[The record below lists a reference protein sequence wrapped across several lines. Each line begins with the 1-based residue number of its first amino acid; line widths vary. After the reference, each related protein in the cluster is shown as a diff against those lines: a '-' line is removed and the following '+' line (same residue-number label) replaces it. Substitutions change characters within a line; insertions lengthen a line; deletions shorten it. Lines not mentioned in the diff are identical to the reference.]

1 MLKKSELTD
10 VVKTSPEMPRVADD
24 AVEETVEFLH
34 ASGEVR
40 IHIVSLMEL
49 IQWLKLCIQ
58 VFLVNYL
65 ALLDVPWMSH
75 SLLGPVMA
83 PPEFPVH
90 LEAAVKSRREE
101 GTATK
106 EEICS
111 VIRNFQRRQGNN
123 PDNIN
128 TEYAMNALE
137 TLGVMFEL
145 PYRPGVF
152 CIPSHLPYKDRNEM
166 WPEHPRKIAY
176 VGHRIECRRNIDTF
190 TSAFF
195 VFLQSQLAVI
205 VDRKAFL
212 WKGGLKVAHVI
223 EEEAIECLVE
233 LKNYDTV
240 VDLVARGREKSERHC
255 LAFLVTV
262 NDILI
267 QMLKTKSPGS
277 QTRRYLLYP
286 PDLVARAV
294 DPFGFSE
301 DEVEEAR
308 LKGSKVVVAKNK
320 ANGQFVEARLDELMA
335 TADEK
340 PQHYRSLSNGGTAAS
355 QQSQLPSSQSSS
367 AAIVAEQH
375 QVSQPGSSPSSRQ
388 AAADRDPHP
397 LSSLPS
403 VQTVVDEYAQASS
416 LSAVEISVDERVQPI
431 SLLTRETTEE
441 QSRSSFSLPP
451 LLRAVQK
458 RGSNRW
464 YALAVA
470 MGYEEGEI
478 SVICYEK
485 ISFPDKV
492 LAIFMKKGEE
502 VGIEEAQLALEV
514 ACREIEPPIYEAVK
528 EELDKELDKEL

>member
-1 MLKKSELTD
+1 MMKKSDLTD
-10 VVKTSPEMPRVADD
+10 VVKTSPEMPRAPDD
-24 AVEETVEFLH
+24 TVEETVEFLH
-34 ASGEVR
+34 ASGEVC
-40 IHIVSLMEL
+40 IHVASLMEL
-49 IQWLKLCIQ
+49 IQCLTLYIQ

-90 LEAAVKSRREE
+90 LEAAAKSRREE

-106 EEICS
+106 EEICT
-111 VIRNFQRRQGNN
+111 VIRNFRRRQGKN
-123 PDNIN
+123 PDDIN
-128 TEYAMNALE
+128 TEYAMNALD

-145 PYRPGVF
+145 PDRPGVF

-176 VGHRIECRRNIDTF
+176 VGRRIECRRNIDTF

-195 VFLQSQLAVI
+195 VFLQSRLAVI
-205 VDRKAFL
+205 IDRKAFL

-240 VDLVARGREKSERHC
+240 VDLVARGSEKSQHHC
-255 LAFLVTV
+255 LAFLVAI

-267 QMLKTKSPGS
+267 QMLRTKSPGS
-277 QTRRYLLYP
+277 QTRMYLLHP

-294 DPFGFSE
+294 EPFGFSE

-308 LKGSKVVVAKNK
+308 LAGSKVVIAKNK
-320 ANGQFVEARLDELMA
+320 ANGQFVEVRLDELMA
-335 TADEK
+335 TADGK
-340 PQHYRSLSNGGTAAS
+340 NQRYSSLSKGGKAES
-355 QQSQLPSSQSSS
+355 EQFQPPSPQSSS
-367 AAIVAEQH
+367 AAIAGEQH
-375 QVSQPGSSPSSRQ
+375 QVSRPSSSPSSRQ

-416 LSAVEISVDERVQPI
+416 LSAVEISVDEHVQPI

-451 LLRAVQK
+451 FLRAVQK

-464 YALAVA
+464 FALAVA
-470 MGYEEGEI
+470 MGYEGGEI

-492 LAIFMKKGEE
+492 LAVFMKKREE
-502 VGIEEAQLALEV
+502 VGIEEAELALEV

-528 EELDKELDKEL
+528 EELDKGL